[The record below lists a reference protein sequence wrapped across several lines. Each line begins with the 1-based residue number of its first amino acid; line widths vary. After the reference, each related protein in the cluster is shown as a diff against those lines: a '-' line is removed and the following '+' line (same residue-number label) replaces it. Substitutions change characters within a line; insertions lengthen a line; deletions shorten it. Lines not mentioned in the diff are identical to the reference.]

1 MQKTSAVLR
10 PVNGC
15 KGPALEERLRL
26 SAYRHHQ
33 NSFTLAVMAPHDLES
48 RTNDQIITDWSAQAL
63 RTVPK
68 SWRDLLLEIS
78 LVVLWLLALSVASAP
93 FWGLR

>member
-1 MQKTSAVLR
+1 
-10 PVNGC
+10 
-15 KGPALEERLRL
+15 
-26 SAYRHHQ
+26 
-33 NSFTLAVMAPHDLES
+33 MATHDLES
-48 RTNDQIITDWSAQAL
+48 RTNDQIITDWGAQAL
-63 RTVPK
+63 RTVPR

>member
-1 MQKTSAVLR
+1 
-10 PVNGC
+10 
-15 KGPALEERLRL
+15 
-26 SAYRHHQ
+26 
-33 NSFTLAVMAPHDLES
+33 MAPHDLES

>member
-1 MQKTSAVLR
+1 MSGSAALKECLR
-10 PVNGC
+10 HSP
-15 KGPALEERLRL
+15 
-26 SAYRHHQ
+26 YRQHQ
-33 NSFTLAVMAPHDLES
+33 NSFTLTVMSPHDLES